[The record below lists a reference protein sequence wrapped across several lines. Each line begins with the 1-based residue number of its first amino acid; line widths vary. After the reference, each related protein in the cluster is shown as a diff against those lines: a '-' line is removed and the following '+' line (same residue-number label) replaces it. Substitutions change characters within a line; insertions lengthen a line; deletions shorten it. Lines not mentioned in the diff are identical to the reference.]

1 MNTEENERL
10 FSVLLLEPIRQ
21 CLYFCHYLGRKIKK
35 TLHKTVHKT
44 FNYPIQK
51 RHNISRNSAFQYEQM
66 WTSFYSVNYRRLMR
80 QSRKLL

>member
-21 CLYFCHYLGRKIKK
+21 CLYFCHYGISEKENK

-51 RHNISRNSAFQYEQM
+51 QHNI
-66 WTSFYSVNYRRLMR
+66 
-80 QSRKLL
+80 